1 MVAAMSRFHPYPV
14 SLPHENP
21 ALMFSADTPS
31 RTGLQAKVR
40 LRKVQSAR

>member
-1 MVAAMSRFHPYPV
+1 MSRFHPYPV

-21 ALMFSADTPS
+21 ALMFSADTRS

-40 LRKVQSAR
+40 LREVQYAR